1 MFGPSEDAKSGVAR
15 QVINL
20 RRVSLTDMVFKLGR
34 GARAKAVKA
43 AWTKADV
50 EAKWAASSWGKKL
63 AGQRSKAAASDLDRF
78 TAMLAKKAAAKKVR
92 AALGK

>member
-1 MFGPSEDAKSGVAR
+1 MFGPSESGGVTR

-20 RRVSLTDMVFKLGR
+20 RRVSLTDMAFKLGR
-34 GARAKAVKA
+34 GARAKSVKA
-43 AWTKADV
+43 AWAAADV

-63 AGQRSKAAASDLDRF
+63 AGQRTKAAASDLDRF
-78 TAMLAKKAAAKKVR
+78 AAMLTKKAAAKKVR